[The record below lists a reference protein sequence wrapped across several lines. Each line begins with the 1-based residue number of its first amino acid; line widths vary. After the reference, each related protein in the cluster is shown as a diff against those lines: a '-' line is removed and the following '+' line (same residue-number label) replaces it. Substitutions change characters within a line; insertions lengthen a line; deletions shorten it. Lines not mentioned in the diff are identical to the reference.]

1 MATVRAI
8 LLEPI
13 RKLGN
18 TGDIVNIKRGFFR
31 YLLGL
36 KRITYATKIALDAL
50 DSDLVKLKEQD
61 EERRIQAEKWANE
74 LANHKIVLYSE
85 SGERGMLYGSIAA
98 RDIAQSLKE
107 LNIHIHPNQVALPK
121 PIKEV
126 GSYTVRLDLHPQVHT
141 DIAFSVVSPVTTR

>member
-1 MATVRAI
+1 MTTVRAI

-18 TGDIVNIKRGFFR
+18 TGEIVQIKRGFFR

-36 KRITYATKIALDAL
+36 KRITYATKSALDAL
-50 DSDLVKLKEQD
+50 NHNLAQLKEQD
-61 EERRIQAEKWANE
+61 EERRIQAEKWVQE
-74 LANHKIVLYSE
+74 LENHKIVLYSE

-98 RDIAQSLKE
+98 RDIAQSLKAF
-107 LNIHIHPNQVALPK
+107 NIHIHPNQVALPK

-126 GSYTVRLDLHPQVHT
+126 GSYTVRLELHPKVHT
-141 DIAFSVVSPVTTR
+141 DVAFSVVSPVTTR